1 MKFGESV
8 FSMALLVII
17 VSMYVY
23 AFATGI
29 AITHSDYGDECPI
42 CALAKDAAN

>member
-1 MKFGESV
+1 MKFGENV
-8 FSMALLVII
+8 FSMTLLIII

-29 AITHSDYGDECPI
+29 AITHSDYGDNCPI
-42 CALAKDAAN
+42 CALAKDATK